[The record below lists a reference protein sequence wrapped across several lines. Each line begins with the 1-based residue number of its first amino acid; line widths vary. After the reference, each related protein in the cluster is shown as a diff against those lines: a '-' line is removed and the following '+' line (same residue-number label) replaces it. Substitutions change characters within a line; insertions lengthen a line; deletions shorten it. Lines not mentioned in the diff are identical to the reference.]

1 MRLLIKYTL
10 KMKNT
15 LTIISVLLLF
25 ISCEDPIISED
36 QESSSGVLYITLQGT
51 NKVAILNASSLNV
64 IEEVDVSLSMGV
76 GMEMI
81 MTPHYVVL
89 DEVNGYWFISAIMSN
104 TIAMYSIG
112 TNELIDIISVD
123 EDPAILDIDT
133 SSKKLYSSRMMIMGM
148 GDMQMG
154 SETNFIDEISYNSE
168 GMTLIQSYDSGSP
181 TPHALSLNDSGD
193 VLLTAS
199 NTTDFLSKINTVSGE
214 INQASLDS
222 SVNDIPNLEI
232 NRLKPLEIVQN
243 NEYAFISCTGGIWQN
258 INTGEY
264 ENINGQVQVWNVS
277 DMQKLHTYE
286 FDVNSKPWHIDYH
299 PYDDKVY
306 VVLSGSSDSEDSA
319 GIACLSFQNNTLSL
333 DWETKSSDFSSLH
346 GIAISSDGQFVYVS
360 GRGDGNIYK
369 FDANSGLLLKTV
381 NLVSSGMTRTGGI
394 AVTQ

>member
-181 TPHALSLNDSGD
+181 TPH
-193 VLLTAS
+193 
-199 NTTDFLSKINTVSGE
+199 
-214 INQASLDS
+214 
-222 SVNDIPNLEI
+222 
-232 NRLKPLEIVQN
+232 
-243 NEYAFISCTGGIWQN
+243 
-258 INTGEY
+258 
-264 ENINGQVQVWNVS
+264 
-277 DMQKLHTYE
+277 
-286 FDVNSKPWHIDYH
+286 
-299 PYDDKVY
+299 
-306 VVLSGSSDSEDSA
+306 
-319 GIACLSFQNNTLSL
+319 
-333 DWETKSSDFSSLH
+333 
-346 GIAISSDGQFVYVS
+346 
-360 GRGDGNIYK
+360 
-369 FDANSGLLLKTV
+369 
-381 NLVSSGMTRTGGI
+381 
-394 AVTQ
+394 